1 LQRQNVSSIDQT
13 IVRKKSPVMGIRVYR
28 PYTPGS
34 RQKSVSDFA
43 EITRSEPE
51 KSLTVWI
58 HRAKGRNN
66 RGVITCRHRGGG
78 HKRLYR
84 TIDFRRDKHNIPAKV
99 AEIEYD
105 PNRNAR
111 IALLQYQDGEKRYI
125 LHPDGLKVGD
135 PVIAGPESPLEVG
148 NALPLSNLPLG
159 TEVHNVELTPGRGG
173 QVVRSAGAKAQIQA
187 KEGKFVTLKLPSGE
201 MRMFRKE
208 CYATIGQVGNIDARN
223 IKIGKAGR
231 NRWKGRRPQV
241 RGSVMNPV
249 DHPHGGGEGRAPIGR
264 SGPVTPWGKPAL
276 GAKTRKK
283 KKLSNSLIVR
293 RRRSSSKRRRGGR
306 NN

>member
-1 LQRQNVSSIDQT
+1 
-13 IVRKKSPVMGIRVYR
+13 MGIRFYR

-43 EITRSEPE
+43 EITRHEPE

-58 HRAKGRNN
+58 HRSKGRNN

-125 LHPDGLKVGD
+125 LHPEGLKVGD
-135 PVIAGPESPLEVG
+135 SVIAGPESPLEVG

-173 QVVRSAGAKAQIQA
+173 QMVRSAGAKAQIQA

-208 CYATIGQVGNIDARN
+208 CYATIGQVGNSDARN
-223 IKIGKAGR
+223 IKVGKAGR

-306 NN
+306 NG